1 MPAYAAPIAL
11 ASLALIYAGFAVW
24 MVREVWRD

>member
-1 MPAYAAPIAL
+1 MPTYAAPIAL

-24 MVREVWRD
+24 MVREWLRG